1 MLWPSMINNN
11 VKTKWANKEPVLN
24 SFLSIPNSFTAEIM
38 AEQGYD
44 ALTVDYQHG
53 MIGFNDLLT
62 MLQGIRYSG
71 VTPICR
77 VSGLDHAV
85 ISKVMDA
92 GALGIICPMINN
104 KEQAE
109 QLVQDCKYPPVGI
122 RSFGPTRAN
131 FTVSSNYFYEA
142 NANTFCLAMIET
154 QEAFDNLEGIVS
166 TPGLDGVYIGTADLT
181 IGLNQGK
188 LVPGFDRQEPEMIA
202 AKKRI
207 LEVAHEHGKVACLH
221 CGTPEYAAQAIG
233 WGFDLVTITNDVRLL
248 AAGAG
253 AHVKKFKE
261 LTNQKFDESK
271 KDTNPSS
278 Y

>member
-1 MLWPSMINNN
+1 MINSI
-11 VKTKWANKEPVLN
+11 VKKKWAKKETALN

-44 ALTVDYQHG
+44 ALTLDYQHG

-62 MLQGIRYSG
+62 MLQSIRNSG

-92 GALGIICPMINN
+92 GAMGIICPMINN
-104 KEQAE
+104 RKQSE
-109 QLVQDCKYPPVGI
+109 QLVQECKYPPIGI

-131 FTVSSNYFYEA
+131 FTVSSNYFYES
-142 NANTFCLAMIET
+142 NESTFCLAMIET
-154 QEAFDNLEGIVS
+154 QEAFDNLDEIAS
-166 TPGLDGVYIGTADLT
+166 TPGLDGLYIGTADLT
-181 IGLNQGK
+181 IGLNQGE
-188 LVPGFDRQEPEMIA
+188 LTPGFDRKEPEMIE
-202 AKKRI
+202 AKKKI
-207 LEVAHEHGKVACLH
+207 LKTAHKHGKVACLH
-221 CGTPEYAAQAIG
+221 CGTPEYAAKASD

-248 AAGAG
+248 AGAAGSN
-253 AHVKKFKE
+253 VKKFKE
-261 LTNQKFDESK
+261 LTGSDVNETN
-271 KDTNPSS
+271 KDTDPSS

>member
-1 MLWPSMINNN
+1 MINSL
-11 VKTKWANKEPVLN
+11 VKTKWSKNQTALN

-44 ALTVDYQHG
+44 ALTIDIQHG
-53 MIGFNDLLT
+53 MIDFSDLFT
-62 MLQGIRYSG
+62 MLQGIRSSG

-92 GALGIICPMINN
+92 GALGVICPMINN
-104 KEQAE
+104 RAQAE
-109 QLVQDCKYPPVGI
+109 QLVQDCKYPPIWVL
-122 RSFGPTRAN
+122 SFGPTRAN
-131 FTVSSNYFYEA
+131 FSVSSNYFYEA
-142 NANTFCLAMIET
+142 NESTFCLAMIET
-154 QEAFDNLEGIVS
+154 QEAFDNLDDIAS
-166 TPGLDGVYIGTADLT
+166 TPGLDGLYIGTADLT
-181 IGLNQGK
+181 IGLNKGK
-188 LVPGFDRQEPEMIA
+188 LTPGFDRKEPEMIE
-202 AKKRI
+202 AKKKI
-207 LEVAHEHGKVACLH
+207 LEVAHKHGKVACLH
-221 CGTPEYAAQAIG
+221 CGTPEYAAQASQ

-248 AAGAG
+248 AGAAG

-261 LTNQKFDESK
+261 LTGENYDESS

>member
-1 MLWPSMINNN
+1 MINSL
-11 VKTKWANKEPVLN
+11 VKTKWSKKQTALN

-44 ALTVDYQHG
+44 ALTIDIQHG
-53 MIGFNDLLT
+53 MIDFSDLFT
-62 MLQGIRYSG
+62 MLQGIRSSG
-71 VTPICR
+71 VTPMCR

-92 GALGIICPMINN
+92 GALGVICPMINN
-104 KEQAE
+104 RAQAE
-109 QLVQDCKYPPVGI
+109 QLVQDCKYPPIGV

-131 FTVSSNYFYEA
+131 FSLSSNYFYEA
-142 NANTFCLAMIET
+142 NESTFCLAMIET
-154 QEAFDNLEGIVS
+154 QEAFDNLDDIAS
-166 TPGLDGVYIGTADLT
+166 TSGLDGLYIGTADLT
-181 IGLNQGK
+181 IGLNNGK
-188 LVPGFDRQEPEMIA
+188 LTPGFDRKEPEMIE
-202 AKKRI
+202 AKKKI
-207 LEVAHEHGKVACLH
+207 LEVAHKHGKVACLH
-221 CGTPEYAAQAIG
+221 CGTPEYAAQASE

-248 AAGAG
+248 ASAAG

-261 LTNQKFDESK
+261 LTGENYDESS

>member
-1 MLWPSMINNN
+1 MIKNN
-11 VKTKWANKEPVLN
+11 VKTKWKNKEVVLN
-24 SFLSIPNSFTAEIM
+24 SFLSIPNTFTAEIM
-38 AEQGYD
+38 SEQGYD
-44 ALTVDYQHG
+44 ALTIDYQHG
-53 MIGFNDLLT
+53 MISFSDLFT
-62 MLQGIRYSG
+62 MLQSIRSSG

-104 KEQAE
+104 KKQAE

-131 FTVSSNYFYEA
+131 ISVSSNYFNES
-142 NANTFCLAMIET
+142 NEGTFCLAMIET
-154 QEAFDNLEGIVS
+154 QEAFDNLEDIAS
-166 TPGLDGVYIGTADLT
+166 TPGLDGLYIGTADLT

-188 LVPGFDRQEPEMIA
+188 LRPGFDRTEPEMIE
-202 AKKRI
+202 AKKKI
-207 LEVAHEHGKVACLH
+207 LEIAHKHEKVACLH
-221 CGTPEYAAQAIG
+221 CGTPEYAAKATN

-248 AAGAG
+248 SGAAS

-261 LTNQKFDESK
+261 LTNQKTDISSET
-271 KDTNPSS
+271 DVSS

>member
-1 MLWPSMINNN
+1 MINSL
-11 VKTKWANKEPVLN
+11 VKTKWSKNQTALN

-44 ALTVDYQHG
+44 ALTIDIQHG
-53 MIGFNDLLT
+53 MIDFSDLFT
-62 MLQGIRYSG
+62 MLQGIRSSG
-71 VTPICR
+71 VTPMCR

-92 GALGIICPMINN
+92 GALGVICPMINN
-104 KEQAE
+104 RAQAE
-109 QLVQDCKYPPVGI
+109 QLVQDCKYPPIGV

-131 FTVSSNYFYEA
+131 FSLSSNYFYEA
-142 NANTFCLAMIET
+142 NESTFCLAMIET
-154 QEAFDNLEGIVS
+154 QEAFDNLDDIAS
-166 TPGLDGVYIGTADLT
+166 TSGLDGLYIGTADLT

-188 LVPGFDRQEPEMIA
+188 LAPGFDRKEPEMIE
-202 AKKRI
+202 AKKKI
-207 LEVAHEHGKVACLH
+207 LEVAHKHGKVACLH
-221 CGTPEYAAQAIG
+221 CGTPEYAAQASQ

-248 AAGAG
+248 AGAAG

-261 LTNQKFDESK
+261 LTGENYDESS

>member
-1 MLWPSMINNN
+1 MINSL
-11 VKTKWANKEPVLN
+11 VKTKWSKKQTALN

-44 ALTVDYQHG
+44 ALTIDIQHG
-53 MIGFNDLLT
+53 MIDFSDLFS
-62 MLQGIRYSG
+62 MLQGIRSSG
-71 VTPICR
+71 VTPMCR

-92 GALGIICPMINN
+92 GALGVICPMINN
-104 KEQAE
+104 RAQAE
-109 QLVQDCKYPPVGI
+109 QLVQDCKYPPIGV

-131 FTVSSNYFYEA
+131 FSVSSNYFYEA
-142 NANTFCLAMIET
+142 NESTFCLAMIET
-154 QEAFDNLEGIVS
+154 QEAFDNLDNIAS
-166 TPGLDGVYIGTADLT
+166 TPGLDGLYIGTADLT
-181 IGLNQGK
+181 IGLNKGK
-188 LVPGFDRQEPEMIA
+188 LTPGFDRKEPEMIE
-202 AKKRI
+202 AKKKI
-207 LEVAHEHGKVACLH
+207 LEVAHKYGKVACLH
-221 CGTPEYAAQAIG
+221 CGTPEYAAQATD

-248 AAGAG
+248 AGAAG

-261 LTNQKFDESK
+261 LTNQDYDESD

>member
-1 MLWPSMINNN
+1 MIENK
-11 VKTKWANKEPVLN
+11 VKLKWSNKEPVLN

-142 NANTFCLAMIET
+142 NANTFCLAMIEN
-154 QEAFDNLEGIVS
+154 QEAFDNLDDIVS

-188 LVPGFDRQEPEMIA
+188 LVPGFDRQEPEMIV

-207 LEVAHEHGKVACLH
+207 LEVAHKHGKVACLH
-221 CGTPEYAAQAIG
+221 CGTPEYAAQATQ

-248 AAGAG
+248 AGAAG
-253 AHVKKFKE
+253 AHVKKFKD
-261 LTNQKFDESK
+261 LTNQKPDENN
-271 KDTNPSS
+271 KDSSPSS

>member
-1 MLWPSMINNN
+1 MINSL
-11 VKTKWANKEPVLN
+11 VRTKWSKNQTALN

-44 ALTVDYQHG
+44 ALTIDIQHG
-53 MIGFNDLLT
+53 MIDFSDLFT
-62 MLQGIRYSG
+62 MLQGIRSSG

-92 GALGIICPMINN
+92 GAMGIICPMINN
-104 KEQAE
+104 RQQSE
-109 QLVQDCKYPPVGI
+109 QLVQDCKYPPIGI

-131 FTVSSNYFYEA
+131 FSVSSNYFYEA
-142 NANTFCLAMIET
+142 NESTFCLAMIET
-154 QEAFDNLEGIVS
+154 QEAFDNLDDIVS
-166 TPGLDGVYIGTADLT
+166 TPGLDGLYIGTADLT
-181 IGLNQGK
+181 IGLNKGK
-188 LVPGFDRQEPEMIA
+188 LTPGFDRKEPEMIE
-202 AKKRI
+202 AKKKI
-207 LEVAHEHGKVACLH
+207 LEVAHKHGKVACLH
-221 CGTPEYAAQAIG
+221 CGTPEYAAQASQ

-248 AAGAG
+248 AGAAG

-261 LTNQKFDESK
+261 LTGENYDESN

>member
-1 MLWPSMINNN
+1 MIENK
-11 VKTKWANKEPVLN
+11 VKLKWSNKEPVLN

-44 ALTVDYQHG
+44 ALTIDYQHG

-62 MLQGIRYSG
+62 MMQSIRHSG

-104 KEQAE
+104 RKQAE
-109 QLVQDCKYPPVGI
+109 QLVKDCKYPPMGI

-131 FTVSSNYFYEA
+131 FSVSSNYFYEA
-142 NANTFCLAMIET
+142 NESTFCLAMIET
-154 QEAFDNLEGIVS
+154 QEAFDNLDNIVS

-181 IGLNQGK
+181 IGLNMGK
-188 LVPGFDRQEPEMIA
+188 LVPGFDRQEPEMVE

-207 LEVAHEHGKVACLH
+207 LQVAHQHKKIACLH
-221 CGTPEYAAQAIG
+221 CGTPEYAAKAIG

-248 AAGAG
+248 AGAAG

-261 LTNQKFDESK
+261 LTNQKYDESK

>member
-1 MLWPSMINNN
+1 MINSL
-11 VKTKWANKEPVLN
+11 VKTKWSKKQTALN

-44 ALTVDYQHG
+44 ALTIDIQHG
-53 MIGFNDLLT
+53 MIDFSDLFS
-62 MLQGIRYSG
+62 MLQGIRSSG
-71 VTPICR
+71 VTPMCR

-92 GALGIICPMINN
+92 GALGVICPMINN
-104 KEQAE
+104 RAQAE
-109 QLVQDCKYPPVGI
+109 QLVQDCKYPPIGV

-131 FTVSSNYFYEA
+131 FSLSSNYFYEA
-142 NANTFCLAMIET
+142 NESTFCLAMIET
-154 QEAFDNLEGIVS
+154 QEAFDNLDDIAS
-166 TPGLDGVYIGTADLT
+166 TSGLDGLYIGTADLT

-188 LVPGFDRQEPEMIA
+188 LTPGFDRKEPEMIEV
-202 AKKRI
+202 KKKI
-207 LEVAHEHGKVACLH
+207 LEVAHKHGKIACLH
-221 CGTPEYAAQAIG
+221 CGTPEYAAQASE

-248 AAGAG
+248 AGAAG

-261 LTNQKFDESK
+261 LTGENYDESN
-271 KDTNPSS
+271 KDTNLSS